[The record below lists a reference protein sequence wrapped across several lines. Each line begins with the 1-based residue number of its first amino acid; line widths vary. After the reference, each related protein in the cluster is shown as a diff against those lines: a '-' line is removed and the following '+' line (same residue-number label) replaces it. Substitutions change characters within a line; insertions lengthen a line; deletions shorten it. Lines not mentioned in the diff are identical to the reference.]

1 MLPRNMDVRRS
12 LTMLGVTML
21 GGTLVMGG
29 CASSGDSEEALIRE
43 NGELRQR
50 VVSLQSALDEA
61 GARYAAL
68 EDENDRLA
76 GNLDDARQRGMTGF
90 DGIDGVSASRTASG
104 DVVVAIAGDVLF
116 ASGKVDLRNDAK
128 ATLQRVAGVLNSTY
142 ATNAIRVEG
151 YTDTDPIRKSKWVTN
166 ERLSAERAMAVEN
179 FLVSLGVDNE
189 RIYSAAFGPARQKGS
204 KKDSRRVEIVVL
216 AGSY

>member
-1 MLPRNMDVRRS
+1 MRPRNMDVQRS
-12 LTMLGVTML
+12 LAVLGALAL
-21 GGTLVMGG
+21 GGTLFMGG
-29 CASSGDSEEALIRE
+29 CASSGDNEEALIRE

-76 GNLDDARQRGMTGF
+76 GNLDDARSRGMTGF
-90 DGIDGVSASRTASG
+90 DGIDGISASRTASG

-142 ATNAIRVEG
+142 SSNMIRVEG
-151 YTDTDPIRKSKWVTN
+151 YTDSDPIKKSNWVTN

-179 FLVSLGVDNE
+179 FLVSLGVKNE
-189 RIYSAAFGPARQKGS
+189 RIYSAAFGPARAKGS

-216 AGSY
+216 AGNY